1 MRMTLKI
8 TNEVGGQEEKFQ
20 RSHDF
25 KNVIFLEKYA
35 EAGLNNVGFTA
46 RVFFVF
52 FRN

>member
-1 MRMTLKI
+1 MTLKI

-35 EAGLNNVGFTA
+35 EAGLNNVGPST
-46 RVFFVF
+46 VFFFGF
-52 FRN
+52 F